1 MRISF
6 CECRQI
12 LAFIKEM
19 GLKPLPLGWLCV
31 RVREVT
37 DPPGFKI
44 LRNKA
49 SRLKILSELRS
60 ETGEADGAMESLCLS
75 AREDGKIL

>member
-1 MRISF
+1 MVFENYRYHTGGFLVI
-6 CECRQI
+6 E
-12 LAFIKEM
+12 EM
-19 GLKPLPLGWLCV
+19 GLKPRPLGRLCV

-49 SRLKILSELRS
+49 SRLKVLSELRS
-60 ETGEADGAMESLCLS
+60 ETGEADGAM
-75 AREDGKIL
+75 